1 MVNRYLFILFLLT
14 SFAAGCGGGSS
25 VKSTSISEEA
35 AGPPEEIGNVNSKLL
50 SKGLPPAAVSPDDY
64 LIGPADLLEINV
76 FESKELTT
84 TVRVSSRGDITVPLL
99 NNVNVDG
106 LTAREA
112 EVKIE
117 SLLRSGD
124 YVDNPHVSVFVKE
137 HKSKVVAVMGYVNKP
152 GNYEL
157 LGKQSLLDVLASAE
171 GLNDKAGTTVL
182 VTRADKNGGK
192 SSYLVDLDKVV
203 SGDGADT
210 NLDIQPGDVVY
221 VPEAANVFI
230 EGAVLKPGAY
240 PINQG
245 KTTLSE
251 AIVMAGGVASYADK
265 GDIKLIHHTDTGQKE
280 IVDVDLNSIHEGG
293 AEDPLLNEKDAVIV
307 GASGIKKFFYGLQ
320 FNIWGL
326 GGVGYNPPRN

>member
-1 MVNRYLFILFLLT
+1 MVKRYLFILFLLT

-25 VKSTSISEEA
+25 VRSTSISEEE

-50 SKGLPPAAVSPDDY
+50 SKGLPAAATSPDDY

-106 LTAREA
+106 LTARDA

-117 SLLRSGD
+117 NLLRSGD
-124 YVDNPHVSVFVKE
+124 YIDNPHVSVFVKE

-171 GLNDKAGTTVL
+171 GLSDKAGTTVL
-182 VTRADKNGGK
+182 VTRADNNGGK

-203 SGDGADT
+203 SGNGADMD
-210 NLDIQPGDVVY
+210 LDIQPGDLVY
-221 VPEAANVFI
+221 VPEAANVFV
-230 EGAVLKPGAY
+230 EGAVTKPGAY

-265 GDIKLIHHTDTGQKE
+265 SDIKLIHHTDSGRKE
-280 IVDVDLNSIHEGG
+280 IVEVDLNSIHEGG